1 MDRRKA
7 GRQGEDLAAGFL
19 KRHGYRILGRN
30 FFTRLGE
37 IDIIARDKKGLVF
50 VEVKMRNSKNY
61 GYPSEAVT
69 VTKSQHIQKA
79 ALYYLMKKKLG
90 DIPYRFEVASILKR
104 EDASYSISLIPVE
117 F

>member
-1 MDRRKA
+1 MDKRKA

-19 KRHGYRILGRN
+19 KRHGYRILDRN
-30 FFTRLGE
+30 FFARQGE
-37 IDIIARDKKGLVF
+37 I